1 MSNSRGEWILDLL
14 TSGPDDPE
22 GETPRSTELDLFSSD
37 FQRCQQNKGSLS
49 AFVGLSWA
57 VVGQRMVAV
66 GSLSRLQGR
75 GRMWLT

>member
-14 TSGPDDPE
+14 TSGPDDSEE
-22 GETPRSTELDLFSSD
+22 GTPRGKELGLFSSD
-37 FQRCQQNKGSLS
+37 FQLCQQNKGSLS

-57 VVGQRMVAV
+57 AVEQQMVAV